1 MSNAEV
7 VQRFRE
13 NLKTDPAMRVAM
25 RDADTEDRALA
36 IARDFGFEFTAEDV
50 RDALAND
57 AVSDADLAG
66 VSAGGGI
73 DYTADPMRYW
83 GTPEYR
89 LYFQGAPDE
98 PGNRR
103 P

>member
-25 RDADTEDRALA
+25 
-36 IARDFGFEFTAEDV
+36 
-50 RDALAND
+50 
-57 AVSDADLAG
+57 
-66 VSAGGGI
+66 
-73 DYTADPMRYW
+73 DPMRYW